1 MTDENFSLKIVTED
15 IVRKETMNLDGSI
28 TTHNG
33 DISMNIFK
41 STVDIHL
48 S

>member
-1 MTDENFSLKIVTED
+1 MTDEKFSLKIVTED
-15 IVRKETMNLDGSI
+15 IVRKETMNLDGS
-28 TTHNG
+28 TTTSNG
-33 DISMNIFK
+33 DTSTKIFK

>member
-1 MTDENFSLKIVTED
+1 MTDEKFSLKIVIED
-15 IVRKETMNLDGSI
+15 IVRKETMNLNGS
-28 TTHNG
+28 TTTSNG
-33 DISMNIFK
+33 DPSIKIFK